1 MTKCS
6 TEHLINVRNFMPLL
20 TFWPDLES
28 RATEPEPPVAKQY
41 KKDDSFSGLPNAF
54 QFEKFAK
61 TQN

>member
-1 MTKCS
+1 
-6 TEHLINVRNFMPLL
+6 MPLL

-54 QFEKFAK
+54 HFEKFAK